1 MNADTRQRIDRLR
14 SLAVL
19 RHLPETKLE
28 ELTRVL
34 AVRAVPAGD
43 LVFEDGSVG
52 DTMFLLA
59 EGQVRIEKRVEAGGF
74 AELAL
79 LSPGD
84 VFGEMALIES
94 VPRSARAVAHTDT
107 TLFVLGRQDL
117 DGWLASEPLMAV
129 GFFVEL
135 LRVLSHRLRRSSQEL
150 VLLYDLSHLTVQRF
164 EDEAG
169 FLGAVLHRMIPHLD
183 GDWSAA
189 AYLYNEFNDEVARV
203 GAEGRRGQSLPGTL
217 PIGEAASR
225 WLDAASF
232 CVALTGKADTP
243 LGFLV
248 ARNELAMSPV
258 ERTEVEV
265 ALTTAAH
272 LVASALQNIKHDT
285 EERLRARLQHQR
297 TYGSSP

>member
-1 MNADTRQRIDRLR
+1 MDADTRERIDRLR
-14 SLAVL
+14 SLAL
-19 RHLPETKLE
+19 FRHLPEAKLE

-34 AVRAVPAGD
+34 AVQAAPGGD
-43 LVFEDGSVG
+43 LVFEDASAGE
-52 DTMFLLA
+52 TMFLVA

-84 VFGEMALIES
+84 VFGEMALIDN
-94 VPRSARAVAHTDT
+94 VPRSARAVAHTDA

-117 DGWLASEPLMAV
+117 RQWLASDPLMAV

-135 LRVLSHRLRRSSQEL
+135 LRVLSHRLRRTSQGL
-150 VLLYDLSHLTVQRF
+150 ILLYDLSHLTVQRF
-164 EDEAG
+164 EDEAR

-183 GDWSAA
+183 GEWSGA
-189 AYLYNEFNDEVARV
+189 AYLYNEFNDEVSRV
-203 GAEGRRGQSLPGTL
+203 GTEGRRGESLPQTL
-217 PIGEAASR
+217 PIEEAASR

-232 CVALTGKADTP
+232 CVALSGKAGTP

-248 ARNELAMSPV
+248 ARNELAMSAV
-258 ERTEVEV
+258 EKAEVEV

-285 EERLRARLQHQR
+285 EERLRARLQRER
-297 TYGSSP
+297 TYGSSL